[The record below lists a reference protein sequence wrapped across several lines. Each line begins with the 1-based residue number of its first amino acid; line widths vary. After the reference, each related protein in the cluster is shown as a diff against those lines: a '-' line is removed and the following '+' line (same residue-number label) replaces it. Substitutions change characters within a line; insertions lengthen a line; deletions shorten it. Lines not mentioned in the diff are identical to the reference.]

1 MTDIL
6 ASIYYCIWAD
16 VVVGLTELRKKYL
29 AVKKKKK
36 KNIYVVNISSIE
48 RVFNLESNRKNLYQ
62 RSKLLILF
70 FF

>member
-36 KNIYVVNISSIE
+36 KKYL
-48 RVFNLESNRKNLYQ
+48 RGKYKQ
-62 RSKLLILF
+62 Y
-70 FF
+70 